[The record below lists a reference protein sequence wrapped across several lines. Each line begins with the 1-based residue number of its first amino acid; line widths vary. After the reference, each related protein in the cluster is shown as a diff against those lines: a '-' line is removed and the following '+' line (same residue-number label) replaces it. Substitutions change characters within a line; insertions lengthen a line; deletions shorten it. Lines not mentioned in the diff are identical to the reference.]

1 VFKKIILPI
10 IALVIIAVG
19 AYILLFNDKPQAQ
32 EPMIQGVTE
41 NSDTSQVSTPVDS
54 TGMESKLYDVI
65 RNYPGLKV
73 GVSVNDVNTQNSAN
87 ISKDYSFI
95 AASTTKVLIAT
106 YTYDQ
111 AQKGNIN
118 LDDILVP
125 KSSKSADFKP
135 ISFGENIYWM
145 IVKSDNE
152 SWKDLMDYFGY
163 DNIDSYINGLGYK
176 SFTTNGNVI
185 SANDMAGFLKQL
197 AKGEL
202 IKGENLDEL
211 LGYMSQSWTGPLT
224 LEDKYQDLSK
234 KTGWLEDRMHFV
246 GIMGNGDNQKTF
258 SIYTE
263 TTDKGVIDYTY
274 STALINDLLSVIES
288 NPV

>member
-1 VFKKIILPI
+1 MFKKLILPI
-10 IALVIIAVG
+10 IALIVIGVSS
-19 AYILLFNDKPQAQ
+19 YFLFFNNKPQAQ
-32 EPMIQGVTE
+32 EPMIQGATE
-41 NSDTSQVSTPVDS
+41 NSDTSQVATPVNSSDL
-54 TGMESKLYDVI
+54 ESKMYEVI

-73 GVSVNDVNTQNSAN
+73 GVSVNDVSSDNTAN

-118 LDDILVP
+118 LNDTLVP
-125 KSSKSADFKP
+125 KSTKTADYKP
-135 ISFGENIYWM
+135 LSFGENVYYM

-152 SWKDLMDYFGY
+152 SWKDLMEYFGY
-163 DNIDSYINGLGYK
+163 NNIDAYVKGLGYK
-176 SFTTNGNVI
+176 SFTTNGNII

-197 AKGEL
+197 TKGEL
-202 IKGENLDEL
+202 IKGENLSEL
-211 LGYMSQSWTGPLT
+211 LSYMSQSWTGPLT
-224 LEDKYQDLSK
+224 IESKYQDLSK

-246 GIMGNGDNQKTF
+246 GIMGTGDSQKTF

-263 TTDKGVIDYTY
+263 TTDKDVIDYTY
-274 STALINDLLSVIES
+274 STALINDLLNVIES